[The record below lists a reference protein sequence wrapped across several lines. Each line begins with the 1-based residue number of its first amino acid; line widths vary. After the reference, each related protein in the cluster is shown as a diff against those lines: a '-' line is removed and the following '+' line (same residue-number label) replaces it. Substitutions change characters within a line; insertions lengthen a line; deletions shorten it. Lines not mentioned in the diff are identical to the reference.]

1 MKLKSKANRP
11 LQNQRHPGRT
21 NGRGGLITLILV
33 VDAAFILLHL
43 WGRVQIDFAVRANQ
57 KLSSRRQRLQAEV
70 ADLSA
75 RNERL
80 RSYDRISG
88 LANLMGLESVSSDR
102 LEHLPVDLRGLHR
115 PDASAGSGVALAG
128 MAFWGSRPSPPEQKG
143 TRSGGA
149 DVR

>member
-1 MKLKSKANRP
+1 MNPRANNRP
-11 LQNQRHPGRT
+11 LQKQRRPGPT
-21 NGRGGLITLILV
+21 KSLGGLITLILIL
-33 VDAAFILLHL
+33 DTAFILFHL
-43 WGRVQIDFAVRANQ
+43 WGRVQIDFSVRANQ

-80 RSYDRISG
+80 RSYERIAG

-102 LEHLPVDLRGLHR
+102 LEHLPVDLRGLDR

-128 MAFWGSRPSPPEQKG
+128 MTSFGSRPKSPELKG

>member
-1 MKLKSKANRP
+1 MKSRANRP
-11 LQNQRHPGRT
+11 LQNQRHPGRADS
-21 NGRGGLITLILV
+21 RGGLITLILV
-33 VDAAFILLHL
+33 LDAAFILFHL

-80 RSYDRISG
+80 RSYERISG

-102 LEHLPVDLRGLHR
+102 LEHLPVDLRGLER

-128 MAFWGSRPSPPEQKG
+128 MASFGSRPSPAKPAG
-143 TRSGGA
+143 TRPGGP

>member
-1 MKLKSKANRP
+1 MNPRANNRP
-11 LQNQRHPGRT
+11 LQNQRRPGRT
-21 NGRGGLITLILV
+21 NSRGGLITLILIL
-33 VDAAFILLHL
+33 DAAFILFHL

-57 KLSSRRQRLQAEV
+57 KLSARRQRLQAEI

-102 LEHLPVDLRGLHR
+102 LEHLPVDLRGLDR
-115 PDASAGSGVALAG
+115 PDASAGGGVALAG
-128 MAFWGSRPSPPEQKG
+128 MASFGGRPSPAKPAG
-143 TRSGGA
+143 TRPGGR